1 MSAANFKKSATKL
14 FMNKFSQSHHT
25 VKNSIKA
32 CMVAYTFYEGDG
44 RVRRYAE
51 TLAKR
56 GDHVDV
62 AALRRK
68 GQASYEMINGVNV
81 YRIQKRI
88 LNEKGKLSYLYRLV
102 KFLFI
107 SSIFL
112 SKRNLKNKYDI
123 IHIHSVPDF
132 EVFAALLPK
141 LMGSKIILDIHDIV
155 PEFYTSKFNVSKS
168 SIVYK
173 LLMFIEKVSIAFSN
187 HVIIANH
194 IWEKRLI
201 SRSVNKN
208 KCTTIMNYPDP
219 TVFRNKT
226 VDKQDDKFII
236 IYPGSLNW
244 HQGIDIAV
252 KAFAC
257 IKDDIPNA
265 EFHIY
270 GEGPTESS
278 LKELV
283 AQLDLEK
290 RIFIKPPLPIEEI
303 AEVMANAD
311 LSVVPKRADSFGNE
325 AYSTKIL
332 EFMSLGV
339 PVVVADTKI
348 DKYYFSDSVVKFFHS
363 GNEEDLAKSIMQLYR
378 NQVLRNSLIKNAGI
392 YAEQNNWD
400 AKKYLYL
407 NLVDSLVGSK
417 RN

>member
-1 MSAANFKKSATKL
+1 MAKL
-14 FMNKFSQSHHT
+14 FMNKFSQSHCA
-25 VKNSIKA
+25 VKNNIKA

-62 AALRRK
+62 IALRRK

-81 YRIQKRI
+81 YRIQERI

-102 KFLFI
+102 KFLI
-107 SSIFL
+107 NSSIFL
-112 SKRNLKNKYDI
+112 LKRNLKNKYDI

-173 LLMFIEKVSIAFSN
+173 LLILIEKASISFSN

-194 IWEKRLI
+194 IWEKTLI

-208 KCTTIMNYPDP
+208 KCITIMNYSDSSL
-219 TVFRNKT
+219 FHKKT
-226 VDKQDDKFII
+226 VSQQSDKFII

-252 KAFAC
+252 KAFAR
-257 IKDDIPNA
+257 IKDEIPDA

-278 LKELV
+278 LKELI
-283 AQLDLEK
+283 AQLSLDK
-290 RIFIKPPLPIEEI
+290 KIIIKPPLPIEEI

-311 LSVVPKRADSFGNE
+311 MGVVPKRADSFGNE
-325 AYSTKIL
+325 AYSTKIM

-339 PVVVADTKI
+339 SVVVADTKI

-363 GNEEDLAKSIMQLYR
+363 GNEEDLAKSIIQLFK
-378 NQVLRNSLIKNAGI
+378 NQELRNSLIKNAGI

-400 AKKYLYL
+400 VKKYLYL
-407 NLVDSLVGSK
+407 DLVDSLLNNK
-417 RN
+417 PLRR